1 MVAHG
6 GPAREGMPGRMRHLR
21 EPALKRQIE
30 LELEHQA
37 LQNRMLERQI
47 ELLENAQEYRCCPRD
62 EAEDAEE

>member
-6 GPAREGMPGRMRHLR
+6 GPAREGMLDECDTC